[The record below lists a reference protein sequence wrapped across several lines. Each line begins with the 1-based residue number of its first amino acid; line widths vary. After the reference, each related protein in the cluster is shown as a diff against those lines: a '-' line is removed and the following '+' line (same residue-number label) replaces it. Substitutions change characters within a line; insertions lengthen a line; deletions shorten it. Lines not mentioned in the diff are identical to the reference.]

1 MLAQELVND
10 QGKTS
15 TKELT
20 MHTECKLE
28 NQPLIE
34 LGELNSTPVIKQ
46 VNYSFIKRSTDILIA
61 LAALIALA
69 PLMLITCLFIVLE
82 SSGSPLFRQQRVG
95 ENGRLFNMWKFRSMR
110 RDSEQLKKQLTE
122 QADVS
127 DGVRFKMK
135 DDPRIT
141 RVGQVIRKLS
151 IDELPQLFNVLK
163 GDMSLVGPRPALP
176 DEVSVYTQRQRIRLV
191 AKPGITCI
199 WQVSGR
205 SNISFLKQVEMDI
218 DYIRNASLFLDLQL
232 LLKTIPAVLMAKGAH

>member
-1 MLAQELVND
+1 MNT
-10 QGKTS
+10 GYKI
-15 TKELT
+15 
-20 MHTECKLE
+20 E
-28 NQPLIE
+28 NQQLIE
-34 LGELNSTPVIKQ
+34 LNTSVERPQQLPVK
-46 VNYSFIKRSTDILIA
+46 YSVLKRSTDIVIA
-61 LAALIALA
+61 LVALIALA
-69 PLMLITCLFIVLE
+69 PLMVLTALLIVLE
-82 SSGSPLFRQQRVG
+82 SSGSPFFQQQRVG
-95 ENGRLFNMWKFRSMR
+95 KQGQPFSMWKFRSMR
-110 RDSEQLKKQLTE
+110 RGSEQLKKQLSE

-141 RVGQVIRKLS
+141 RVGRIIRKLS

-176 DEVSVYTQRQRIRLV
+176 EEVDTYTARQRLRLM

-218 DYIRNASLFLDLQL
+218 DYIRNASLFLDIQL
-232 LLKTIPAVLMAKGAH
+232 LLRTIPAVLLARGAH